1 LSDLQCFVVAFLT
14 TVTRESEACE
24 AWAEGH
30 LREGRR
36 ELMLERK
43 LSRILRLLIH
53 HLDQQL
59 VVQETR
65 VVHPRVWMLGL
76 MLNRYWLNLCHHW
89 ETGEGFLLDLLLR
102 VFIAGCDL
110 SQLERLDLLLARLRF
125 FLRHSRGCVWPDG
138 L

>member
-1 LSDLQCFVVAFLT
+1 MAPGWRAQLGIQTLVNRTDWRFEGFLAPFKNFISSLDLLSDLQCFVVAFLT

-65 VVHPRVWMLGL
+65 VVHPHV
-76 MLNRYWLNLCHHW
+76 
-89 ETGEGFLLDLLLR
+89 
-102 VFIAGCDL
+102 
-110 SQLERLDLLLARLRF
+110 
-125 FLRHSRGCVWPDG
+125 
-138 L
+138 